1 MGIGEI
7 LGIVFTAGGLFFSV
21 VGVFGMTRLPDIYT
35 RLHATGKVS
44 TVGLCGLLIGAAFLL
59 PEVTLKMIAL
69 TIFAV
74 LTLPV
79 STHVIA
85 AAAYHHH
92 TPMAVSSRDDFA
104 EYLAKHPRQKPHAH
118 LETVEIPEA
127 AES

>member
-7 LGIVFTAGGLFFSV
+7 IGIVLTAGGLFFSV
-21 VGVFGMTRLPDIYT
+21 VGVYGMTRLPDIYT

-44 TVGLCGLLIGAAFLL
+44 TVGLCGLLLGAAFLL
-59 PEVTLKMIAL
+59 PEITLKMIAL
-69 TIFAV
+69 AVFAI

-104 EYLAKHPRQKPHAH
+104 DYLKNHPEPRPAAKTQTTEIEA
-118 LETVEIPEA
+118 VEG
-127 AES
+127 